1 MTYFDC
7 LPKIL
12 LVLSLIAGTLS
23 AWAGEPQATVSEQTR
38 HELFDAREAAWRSFF
53 VADPAAAIA
62 KSISP
67 AVIAI
72 QQNEEK
78 WDNRAHLIVVAQA
91 MQKQKIKLIRIEFP
105 RTEVQLFGDTPILYY
120 TYIFETGAEG
130 KASWV
135 DTGRGTEVF
144 VRQNGQWVDVG
155 WHLDDGAFQFK
166 DGHWL
171 KLGEQ
176 PTPSATKR

>member
-1 MTYFDC
+1 MTHFDG

-12 LVLSLIAGTLS
+12 LVLSLVAGTLS
-23 AWAGEPQATVSEQTR
+23 AWAGEPQATVSDQTR

-53 VADPAAAIA
+53 VADPAAAIE

-78 WDNRAHLIVVAQA
+78 WDNRAHLIAVAQA

-105 RTEVQLFGDTPILYY
+105 HTEVQLFGDTAILYY

-144 VRQNGQWVDVG
+144 VRQDGRWVDVG
-155 WHLDDGAFQFK
+155 WHLDNGAFQSK

-176 PTPSATKR
+176 ATPSTAKR